1 MKAKK
6 MKEFKTE
13 VGHYEPVIIKKGV
26 NETFLQDYTNN
37 SRKPLKEGDIFWMV
51 NLGDGGSF
59 DVKDQEFA
67 EIISRL
73 VRIENKL
80 NRVLRRENK

>member
-51 NLGDGGSF
+51 NLGDGASF
-59 DVKDQEFA
+59 DVERQEDA
-67 EIISRL
+67 EILSRL
-73 VRIENKL
+73 INIDKKL
-80 NRVLRRENK
+80 NRLLRRERK